1 MIGGHDM
8 EETRE
13 LSLEQLSQEEVGIK
27 TQHTKTKEVTM
38 VTLNDIQ
45 KSQLRKKYE
54 RLGAHQGGIGDSTYR
69 QLKTEEIL
77 RIFAENQANP
87 QKWPTLTDLESY
99 LRTIATL
106 KSYGVPVK
114 I

>member
-1 MIGGHDM
+1 
-8 EETRE
+8 
-13 LSLEQLSQEEVGIK
+13 
-27 TQHTKTKEVTM
+27 M
-38 VTLNDIQ
+38 VALNDIQ
-45 KSQLRKKYE
+45 KSQLRRKFE
-54 RLGAHQGGIGDSTYR
+54 RLGAHQGGLGDSTYR

-77 RIFAENQANP
+77 RIFAENQADP